1 MDNVSRDV
9 KIYLDYLRVEKG
21 LAANTCEAYARDLR
35 SLENFLAARSKDLL
49 CCERI
54 DLFLFLY
61 HLQAAGR
68 APRTLARQ
76 TATLRGFFAFLV
88 SEALRPDDP
97 TVYLQPPKLNSSLP
111 QVLSEQAMDKLLA
124 ARTGMEDLAA
134 RNLAM
139 FELLYGSGLRVSEL
153 IRLRVGDIALD
164 VGYVRCLG
172 KGSKERIVPL
182 GEMAIRAVNAYVQG
196 PRQRLCRRADLD
208 ILFLNAR
215 GLPMTRQG
223 VWQILKRWAAGRGIA
238 QAVWP
243 HMLRHTFATHLLD
256 HGADLRAVQ
265 EMLGHA
271 DISTTQ
277 IYTHLS
283 RRHLLEVYRR
293 AHPRGE

>member
-1 MDNVSRDV
+1 MDTHAKFV
-9 KIYLDYLRVEKG
+9 KLYLDHLRVEKG
-21 LAANTCEAYARDLR
+21 LASNTCEAYSRDLR
-35 SLENFLAARSKDLL
+35 ALETFLTGRGKDLL
-49 CCERI
+49 VCDRN
-54 DLFLFLY
+54 DLFLFLH
-61 HLQAAGR
+61 HLKAAGR
-68 APRTLARQ
+68 ASRTIARH

-97 TVYLQPPKLNSSLP
+97 SIYLQPPKLNSSLP
-111 QVLSEQAMDKLLA
+111 QVLSEQTMDKLLA
-124 ARTGMEDLAA
+124 GSAGMSDLDV

-139 FELLYGSGLRVSEL
+139 IELLYGSGLRVSEL
-153 IRLRVGDIALD
+153 VRLRVGDISLD

-182 GEMAIRAVNAYVQG
+182 GEVAIKALDRYLQG
-196 PRQRLCRRADLD
+196 ARRRLCRRGGIDA
-208 ILFLNAR
+208 LFLNAR
-215 GLPMTRQG
+215 GSPMTRQG
-223 VWQILKRWAAGRGIA
+223 FWLILKRWSKERGIT
-238 QAVWP
+238 QNVWP
-243 HMLRHTFATHLLD
+243 HELRHTFATHLLD

-283 RRHLLEVYRR
+283 RRHLLEVYRL